1 MIDLTTFS
9 YSDQLLEGPTTSSL
23 TAIGMMMMMMMMM
36 MMLVMIMIM
45 MKD

>member
-23 TAIGMMMMMMMMM
+23 TAIGMMMMMMMMP
-36 MMLVMIMIM
+36 IMIM
-45 MKD
+45 MMRMMKD